1 MNVLVTG
8 GTGVV
13 GLSTVTALLRHGHD
27 VRLVSRHAERDARR
41 WPEGVEAWPGDVAD
55 PDSIRGSADG
65 CDAVLHLVAVV
76 DESPPEGTFDRVNV
90 RGTRHIVRE
99 AERAGVQKL
108 VFVSSLGCERGSSP
122 YHQSKRAG
130 EKIVRDFDGDWV
142 IVRPGTVYGPGDEQI
157 SLLLMMMRTL
167 PAIPVLG
174 GGDDTFQPIWHEDLA
189 EALVRVLERGDV
201 GRQTFDI
208 AGPEVTSQN
217 DLIERMSTI
226 TSRNPVRV
234 PLPDVLA
241 KAGIRAL
248 GAVGIDVPF
257 SDSQLAMLR
266 EGNVIAN
273 PEANALT
280 EILDV
285 PPTSL
290 QRGLEL
296 LADVQDEQLPDEGVG
311 PLTRKRFWADIQGSR
326 HDPDALLEYFRA
338 HVNELTPGFIEV
350 GAEPG
355 TPSVVEE
362 GTTLTLSLPLR
373 GHVQVRVAEA
383 SDRRITLLTIAGH
396 PLAGAVRFLFEYH
409 GADIRFEI
417 QVYGRPAN
425 AVDFVAMRTVGDFV
439 QGRAWEAVVDNVV
452 RATGGEA
459 RDGIKSESRSLSD
472 DEARSVE
479 AWLDAVVARLKREEV
494 AR

>member
-76 DESPPEGTFDRVNV
+76 DESPPEATFDRVNV

-108 VFVSSLGCERGSSP
+108 VFVSSLGCERGSSL

-130 EKIVRDFDGDWV
+130 EKIVRAFDGDWV
-142 IVRPGTVYGPGDEQI
+142 IVRPGSVYGPGDEQI
-157 SLLLMMMRTL
+157 SLLLTMMRTL

-217 DLIERMSTI
+217 ELIERLSTI
-226 TSRNPVRV
+226 TSRNPVCV
-234 PLPDVLA
+234 PLPDFLA

-248 GAVGIDVPF
+248 GAVGINVPF
-257 SDSQLAMLR
+257 SDSQLSMLR
-266 EGNVIAN
+266 EGNVIAD